1 MFLSYHRG
9 RKRITEVTV
18 MYLEFGDEFEIY
30 KNYFLKEKYL
40 KIIKN
45 LNFVIFDILICGL
58 RSKFQDLCDYVLD
71 FGTYMV
77 SLVRRLWLVDTFKE
91 AVGTWIVVF

>member
-45 LNFVIFDILICGL
+45 LNFDIF
-58 RSKFQDLCDYVLD
+58 
-71 FGTYMV
+71 
-77 SLVRRLWLVDTFKE
+77 
-91 AVGTWIVVF
+91 